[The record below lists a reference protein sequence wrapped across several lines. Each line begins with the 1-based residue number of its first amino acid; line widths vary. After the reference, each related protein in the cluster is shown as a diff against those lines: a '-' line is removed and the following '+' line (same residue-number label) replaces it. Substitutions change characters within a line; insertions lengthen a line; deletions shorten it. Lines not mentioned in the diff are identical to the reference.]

1 MKKVFLF
8 LAMVAIIGFSSC
20 TGKQA
25 ETAPAENTEAIEQ
38 VEESVVVEEDTTN
51 NTEEVVEEVVEE
63 VQ

>member
-1 MKKVFLF
+1 
-8 LAMVAIIGFSSC
+8 MVAIIGFSSC